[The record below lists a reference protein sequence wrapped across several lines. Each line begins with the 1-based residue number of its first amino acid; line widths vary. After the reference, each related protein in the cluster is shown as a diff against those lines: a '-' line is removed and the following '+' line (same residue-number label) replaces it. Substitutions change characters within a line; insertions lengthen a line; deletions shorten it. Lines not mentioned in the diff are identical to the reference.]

1 MGFVDK
7 MTNKFDKFC
16 SECGCLIESK
26 KGIVKKYFTENFGDE
41 KKPNWKK
48 ICKDCDAKL
57 RAMFGAK

>member
-1 MGFVDK
+1 
-7 MTNKFDKFC
+7 
-16 SECGCLIESK
+16 LIESK